1 MARKRI
7 TANAMRVHP
16 RMNIESEQ
24 KSSPTPAARNIFVSA
39 ANAFLAAGENDR
51 DKDFADEIEKTLA
64 AFLSVQQ

>member
-51 DKDFADEIEKTLA
+51 GKDFADEIEKTLA
-64 AFLSVQQ
+64 AFLSVQ

>member
-24 KSSPTPAARNIFVSA
+24 KSSPTPAARNKSVMMKS
-39 ANAFLAAGENDR
+39 
-51 DKDFADEIEKTLA
+51 FADLV
-64 AFLSVQQ
+64 FLIFTVSICFQI